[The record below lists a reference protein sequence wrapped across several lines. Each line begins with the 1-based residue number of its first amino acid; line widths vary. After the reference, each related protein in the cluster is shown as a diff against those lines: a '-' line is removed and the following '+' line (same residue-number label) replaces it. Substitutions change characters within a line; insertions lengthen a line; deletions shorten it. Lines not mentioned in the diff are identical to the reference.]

1 MSEGGVRPV
10 SRGTRVLLSVFVVL
24 TALAT
29 NQLFVLAEHT
39 NQWFAWTIKPALT
52 AAWLGG
58 GYGAGFLLVV
68 LALRTHAWA
77 HARVP
82 VVTVVVF
89 TVLTLVA
96 TLLHRDR
103 FHFGATGLVAQFA
116 AWFWLAV
123 YIVVPVALMLL
134 AVRQERAPGDDPAR
148 RAPLPGWLAAVLT
161 AQGVV
166 LLVVGTA
173 LFVRPSTAGTL
184 WPWTLTPLT
193 ARVVAAWLVAFG
205 VAAVLALKER
215 DLERLEIGAIA
226 VDRVRPAAA
235 ARAGPLRRPGA
246 VGLRGR
252 DRLPRGAAQRRA
264 DRRGRV
270 VCRGPRS
277 TPAGGRWDSSGS
289 SPSTLSRTSS
299 TSPAHGKS

>member
-1 MSEGGVRPV
+1 MDDGGGIRPV
-10 SRGTRVLLSVFVVL
+10 FRGTRVLLAVFVAL

-29 NQLFVLAEHT
+29 NQLLVLAEHT
-39 NQWFAWTIKPALT
+39 DEWFAWTIRPPLT

-58 GYGAGFLLVV
+58 GYAAGFLLVV

-96 TLLHRDR
+96 TLLHADR
-103 FHFGATGLVAQFA
+103 FHFGADGLVARFA

-123 YIVVPVALMLL
+123 YLVVPAALTLL
-134 AVRQERAPGDDPAR
+134 AVRQERAPGDDPVR
-148 RAPLPGWLAAVLT
+148 RAPLPAWLAAVLL

-166 LLVVGTA
+166 LLAVGAA
-173 LFVRPSTAGTL
+173 LLVRPGTAGTL
-184 WPWTLTPLT
+184 WPWPLTPLT

-215 DLERLEIGAIA
+215 DLERLEIGAVAWTAFGLLQLAALARFDEQVRWGSPAA
-226 VDRVRPAAA
+226 VGYLAVLVTVAPTGAAGWWAAVRARRRRAAGAPPAAA
-235 ARAGPLRRPGA
+235 A
-246 VGLRGR
+246 
-252 DRLPRGAAQRRA
+252 
-264 DRRGRV
+264 
-270 VCRGPRS
+270 
-277 TPAGGRWDSSGS
+277 PAR
-289 SPSTLSRTSS
+289 
-299 TSPAHGKS
+299 